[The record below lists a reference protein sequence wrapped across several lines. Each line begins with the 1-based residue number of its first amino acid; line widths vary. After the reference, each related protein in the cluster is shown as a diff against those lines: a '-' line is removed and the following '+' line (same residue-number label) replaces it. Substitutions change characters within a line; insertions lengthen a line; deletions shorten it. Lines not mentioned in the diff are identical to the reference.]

1 MSMSNIVSGAKETR
15 QVPDSKTS
23 VPKKRNPS
31 AQIYKWARWLHVYIS
46 TGTLLL
52 VLFFSLTGITLN
64 HPDWMLGSRDVS
76 ETLEGTLPSSWK
88 TGDTVNWLEVAE
100 YLRNE
105 LGVHGEVSDYRNDDS
120 EAQISFNA
128 PGYSADAFIE
138 MDTGTYSLSTDS
150 QGWVA
155 VLNDLHRGRDTGTAW
170 RWVIDLSA
178 VFLVLVSVTG
188 IALLL
193 FLKKIRL
200 TGLVTVVV
208 GSALAIAF
216 MMLAR

>member
-1 MSMSNIVSGAKETR
+1 MSNIVSGAKE
-15 QVPDSKTS
+15 VLDSKSS

-64 HPDWMLGSRDVS
+64 HPDWMLGSRDIS

-88 TGDTVNWLEVAE
+88 TGDTVNWLDVAE

-128 PGYSADAFIE
+128 PG
-138 MDTGTYSLSTDS
+138 LVHDS
-150 QGWVA
+150 
-155 VLNDLHRGRDTGTAW
+155 RE
-170 RWVIDLSA
+170 
-178 VFLVLVSVTG
+178 
-188 IALLL
+188 
-193 FLKKIRL
+193 
-200 TGLVTVVV
+200 
-208 GSALAIAF
+208 
-216 MMLAR
+216 

>member
-1 MSMSNIVSGAKETR
+1 MGEMVTR
-15 QVPDSKTS
+15 LYFYCNVVVRS
-23 VPKKRNPS
+23 
-31 AQIYKWARWLHVYIS
+31 
-46 TGTLLL
+46 
-52 VLFFSLTGITLN
+52 FFSLTGITLN
-64 HPDWMLGSRDVS
+64 HPDWMFGSEPTRQ
-76 ETLEGTLPSSWK
+76 TLEGTLPSSWK
-88 TGDTVNWLEVAE
+88 TDDTVNWLEVAE

-155 VLNDLHRGRDTGTAW
+155 VLNDLHRGRDTSTAW

-178 VFLVLVSVTG
+178 VFLVLVSCNG
-188 IALLL
+188 NCALAV
-193 FLKKIRL
+193 LKKDSL
-200 TGLVTVVV
+200 D
-208 GSALAIAF
+208 GSCHNYCW
-216 MMLAR
+216 